1 VNEEIFD
8 LLEHSDPKVR
18 FQAIKRLAKTK
29 DAAYLDVLAELA
41 ETDDDPQVRQIAT
54 KAHAYIE
61 SGGAASAVKPAP
73 GRVVGIT
80 KAEENS
86 AKAYL
91 DEALSHHLNKNRA
104 KAIRSLQRAIATN
117 PALETDAYAISL
129 IESITGL
136 SGAEAMDLVLDAKRH
151 KEIAKEE
158 VRSAKAK
165 LRDSHIE
172 EANKF
177 TWGTISLD
185 LVIYTLIIGIATFVF
200 LLIIGQTLEALA
212 VQIEAIPAASYAQ
225 FEREYGVEVQ
235 VPDIRGFMEILT
247 PLVMLVISVA
257 MALIS
262 LVSLLFW
269 FVGIHFVAKLFGGV
283 GTIQYLIYNVTSYFN
298 VRLPIVF
305 LLVLIAINFL
315 PDPEINIVGFILLG
329 IVTLFNFRILSVTYG
344 RIAKTYNISPIS
356 GCLVNSIV
364 SIVLVII
371 LTLLQMAFTA
381 GFINLLESFAL

>member
-1 VNEEIFD
+1 
-8 LLEHSDPKVR
+8 
-18 FQAIKRLAKTK
+18 
-29 DAAYLDVLAELA
+29 
-41 ETDDDPQVRQIAT
+41 
-54 KAHAYIE
+54 
-61 SGGAASAVKPAP
+61 
-73 GRVVGIT
+73 
-80 KAEENS
+80 
-86 AKAYL
+86 
-91 DEALSHHLNKNRA
+91 
-104 KAIRSLQRAIATN
+104 
-117 PALETDAYAISL
+117 
-129 IESITGL
+129 
-136 SGAEAMDLVLDAKRH
+136 VLDAKRH